1 MSNEKIRERVAFY
14 SRLFL
19 AGVGIFVLLVGWL
32 SAQATA
38 AVEAGVKWDGFGI
51 LFWPGVA
58 ALVVVFTICIR
69 LAVSINRL
77 IKQMR

>member
-1 MSNEKIRERVAFY
+1 MSNEKIRELVAFY

-19 AGVGIFVLLVGWL
+19 AGVGVFVLLVGWL
-32 SAQATA
+32 SAQVTA
-38 AVEAGVKWDGFGI
+38 AVEAGVKWDSFGI

-58 ALVVVFTICIR
+58 ALVVVFVACVR

>member
-19 AGVGIFVLLVGWL
+19 AGVGVFVLLVGWL
-32 SAQATA
+32 SAQFA
-38 AVEAGVKWDGFGI
+38 AVVAEVEGDGFGI

-58 ALVVVFTICIR
+58 TLVVVFMACVR
-69 LAVSINRL
+69 LAVSIDRL

>member
-19 AGVGIFVLLVGWL
+19 AGVGVFVLLAGWV
-32 SAQATA
+32 A
-38 AVEAGVKWDGFGI
+38 ARVAEAEAGVESFGI

-58 ALVVVFTICIR
+58 ALAVVFITCVR
-69 LAVSINRL
+69 LAVSIDRL

>member
-19 AGVGIFVLLVGWL
+19 AGVGVFVLLAGWV
-32 SAQATA
+32 A
-38 AVEAGVKWDGFGI
+38 ARVAEAEAEVESFGI

-58 ALVVVFTICIR
+58 ALAVVFITCVR
-69 LAVSINRL
+69 LAVSIDRL

>member
-32 SAQATA
+32 SAQFTA
-38 AVEAGVKWDGFGI
+38 AVAEVEGDGFGI

-58 ALVVVFTICIR
+58 CAVCDFVGCIR
-69 LAVSINRL
+69 LAVMIDRL

>member
-19 AGVGIFVLLVGWL
+19 AGVGIFVLLAGWVA
-32 SAQATA
+32 AQVA
-38 AVEAGVKWDGFGI
+38 AVAAEVEGDGFGI
-51 LFWPGVA
+51 LFWPGVV
-58 ALVVVFTICIR
+58 ALAVVFTICAR